1 MTSPARIGRAPHD
14 VLAPHGITAPYHRD
28 EALTRSR
35 DARLRE
41 PVVPRWPARTED
53 GDPIVITPK
62 HVAYR
67 RGCDR
72 HRRRCIPGHGQRVA
86 SQVPN
91 QHRCQAQI
99 TANAMVAPD
108 HKSRGWPAG
117 REPCADAEHSRA
129 ARAGLLGISRTRRN
143 GRCTVSRHRCS
154 VLCPSMP
161 VSALTAYDV
170 WRVAATRLARDRR
183 SEDPG
188 TFYRLSAPTARP
200 GGAPELPHVC

>member
-1 MTSPARIGRAPHD
+1 MMTRFSPARIGRAPHH
-14 VLAPHGITAPYHRD
+14 VLAPHGITTPHHRD

-62 HVAYR
+62 RVACR
-67 RGCDR
+67 GGCDR

-99 TANAMVAPD
+99 TANVMVALD

-117 REPCADAEHSRA
+117 REPCADAEHSRS
-129 ARAGLLGISRTRRN
+129 RAGWFARDFAYATKRSLHRFEAQVFRSVPIN
-143 GRCTVSRHRCS
+143 ACFCFDYVRC
-154 VLCPSMP
+154 
-161 VSALTAYDV
+161 
-170 WRVAATRLARDRR
+170 VAGCATRLARDRR

-188 TFYRLSAPTARP
+188 TFYRLSAPDARP
-200 GGAPELPHVC
+200 GGAPE